1 MVPAGYAPDIAQ
13 QLQTALGAMP
23 AFSSSSSS
31 STTAKG
37 TSLNP
42 EKRAKRIVPGPASA
56 VHMPPTT
63 GQSFVTSIQQLPVQ
77 VLVEILMDTN
87 AAAAMS
93 ERPQQLQQS
102 EQQQQQQQQ
111 MRPSLPLSYSLST
124 AVRFRASKKMLL
136 MDVVLAAKVPLTV
149 LQQQTESAAASGKC
163 TSSSTGLPW
172 QAL

>member
-13 QLQTALGAMP
+13 QLQAALGAMP
-23 AFSSSSSS
+23 AFSSSSS

-56 VHMPPTT
+56 AHMPPTT
-63 GQSFVTSIQQLPVQ
+63 GQRFVTSIQQLPVQ
-77 VLVEILMDTN
+77 MLVEILMDTN

-93 ERPQQLQQS
+93 KRPQQLQQS
-102 EQQQQQQQQ
+102 EQQQQQQQQQ

-149 LQQQTESAAASGKC
+149 LQQQTEPAAASGKC